1 MADNCTIIRMLVEDN
16 IYGSVVTHGF
26 AICNHWHN
34 EMEFIYLDKGKLDI
48 DVDGNMYSVVEGQ
61 IMIVS
66 SNAMHAY
73 MKTEP
78 GTVIWVAKV
87 YLKKHTELSGYKR
100 KINGNLQEYSDYKS
114 YG

>member
-48 DVDGNMYSVVEGQ
+48 DVDGNMYIEDVAGLEVGQ
-61 IMIVS
+61 IVPVTV
-66 SNAMHAY
+66 AQGFAY
-73 MKTEP
+73 D
-78 GTVIWVAKV
+78 VVAEVRTK
-87 YLKKHTELSGYKR
+87 
-100 KINGNLQEYSDYKS
+100 
-114 YG
+114 